1 MKKLIIFPV
10 LFIILVSFLFCRNSA
25 VKAEQFTELNDYQ
38 AWAFNKGYPQGL
50 LVPLGFDGVNQDY
63 FHSLPGSNAY
73 TSGKIVVGDS
83 RCCQLGIYQNRTG
96 SDDYAVFAVWGG
108 HYVPGTSTPIL
119 TEQMLSEL
127 EQCFQEQIRTNGC
140 CTVFFFATV
149 NDYDYASNNNTGNIS
164 AAVSVAETIASMSYL
179 YKGIVFHPKVI
190 VIGFE
195 GIQSGIIYGDFNR
208 YIDSYN
214 SDLREA
220 VYRSVVLQKTALYFT
235 TVPEI
240 TGGTTSF
247 ISDGLHYSENT
258 LRVIAD
264 YLTSFSD
271 FEQLP
276 VEDTAERKEAG
287 NIVTMFP
294 QYADTSAEEIT
305 LYRIGN

>member
-1 MKKLIIFPV
+1 
-10 LFIILVSFLFCRNSA
+10 
-25 VKAEQFTELNDYQ
+25 
-38 AWAFNKGYPQGL
+38 
-50 LVPLGFDGVNQDY
+50 
-63 FHSLPGSNAY
+63 
-73 TSGKIVVGDS
+73 
-83 RCCQLGIYQNRTG
+83 
-96 SDDYAVFAVWGG
+96 
-108 HYVPGTSTPIL
+108 
-119 TEQMLSEL
+119 MLSEL
-127 EQCFQEQIRTNGC
+127 EQCFQEQIRTNGG

-149 NDYDYASNNNTGNIS
+149 IDYDYAGNNNTGNIS
-164 AAVSVAETIASMSYL
+164 AAVSAAEMIASMSYP
-179 YKGIVFHPKVI
+179 YEGIVFHPKVI

-195 GIQSGIIYGDFNR
+195 GIQSGIIYRDFNR

-271 FEQLP
+271 IGQLP
-276 VEDTAERKEAG
+276 VEDTAERKEVG

-294 QYADTSAEEIT
+294 QYADTSTEEIT